1 MMLHELK
8 GKLIQAERRI
18 AQLED
23 LVTSQGK
30 LIQTQRREIDKLKK
44 NDSNPIHGN
53 AVEKEERQEKKEGEQ
68 SVNSSSFFDVGKLLR
83 LTQQES
89 KFNDMEFE
97 LEQLRMDNS
106 LLKGDITR
114 EQKAAVL
121 FRNLY

>member
-1 MMLHELK
+1 MLHELK